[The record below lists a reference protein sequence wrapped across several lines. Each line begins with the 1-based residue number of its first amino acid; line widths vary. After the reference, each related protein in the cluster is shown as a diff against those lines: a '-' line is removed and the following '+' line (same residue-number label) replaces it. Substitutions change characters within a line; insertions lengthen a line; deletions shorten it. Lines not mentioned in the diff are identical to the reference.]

1 MSTMTM
7 TLIIIIHRVSE
18 KSSTLHLAPYVR
30 QILTEFN
37 AFGSFLKVR

>member
-1 MSTMTM
+1 MFHEDYWVQVF
-7 TLIIIIHRVSE
+7 IHRVSE

-37 AFGSFLKVR
+37 TI